1 MTSLIINSNVCDSST
16 LEYDGETLVSKIK
29 DDLIE
34 SIYVEGYDD
43 VEGHDDVKESTT
55 VYLQDEF
62 NSLIE
67 ITEEL
72 DTMCIQDIEF
82 NRFYVWVK
90 LPEPPREPEGLCLLQ
105 CSSRIISRKEQE
117 SRKRHPRL
125 SENPKKSKVH
135 RGGLRGSRIES

>member
-16 LEYDGETLVSKIK
+16 LEYEGETLVSKIK
-29 DDLIE
+29 DALIE
-34 SIYVEGYDD
+34 SIYVEGQ
-43 VEGHDDVKESTT
+43 DDVKEHTT

-117 SRKRHPRL
+117 SR
-125 SENPKKSKVH
+125 
-135 RGGLRGSRIES
+135 

>member
-16 LEYDGETLVSKIK
+16 LEYEGETLVSKIK
-29 DDLIE
+29 DALIE
-34 SIYVEGYDD
+34 SIYVEGQ
-43 VEGHDDVKESTT
+43 DDVKEHTT

-125 SENPKKSKVH
+125 PDNPKKSKVH
-135 RGGLRGSRIES
+135 KGGLRGSRIES

>member
-16 LEYDGETLVSKIK
+16 LEYEGETLVSKIK

-34 SIYVEGYDD
+34 SIYVDGQ
-43 VEGHDDVKESTT
+43 DDVKEYTT

-117 SRKRHPRL
+117 SRKRYPRL

-135 RGGLRGSRIES
+135 KGGLRGSRIES